1 MLTLSVE
8 DGQAVD
14 VLLDR
19 HHSGLDG
26 GFGNGFGNGFGA
38 VAIEAAS
45 ESLKGRVQC
54 AGQILGVLDE
64 MPVGEPPKYLVHRIM
79 QAVRERPT
87 GRITAATSNNSAAL
101 TETQAQG

>member
-19 HHSGLDG
+19 HHAEISH
-26 GFGNGFGNGFGA
+26 GFGS
-38 VAIEAAS
+38 VAIEATS

-54 AGQILGVLDE
+54 AGKILGVLDE
-64 MPVGEPPKYLVHRIM
+64 MPVVEPPKYLVYRIM
-79 QAVRERPT
+79 EAVREHPT
-87 GRITAATSNNSAAL
+87 GGVNATTRDSSTAV
-101 TETQAQG
+101 TES